1 MARKTTST
9 KPKSS
14 KLVLPPNHLDLL
26 PNELLLY
33 ILNLAAPRDQ
43 LNAFELQNELISQA
57 AIYQRSRY
65 LRPRSTEYAIG
76 TKLHLKRLVK
86 LLEKDLDRGKEAK
99 TLVVD
104 FSPDGSGG
112 RMSLLEQLLGLM
124 PNLHQ
129 VELHQL
135 NFGRW
140 SFHGDLAGMVGGST
154 VLRLLLQQES
164 MKFYILTPEDGPVRA
179 TLLASDVA
187 RLVLRFVLRGRTEAH
202 LLI

>member
-1 MARKTTST
+1 MARKPKST
-9 KPKSS
+9 KPRSS
-14 KLVLPPNHLDLL
+14 RLVTPPNHFDLL

-76 TKLHLKRLVK
+76 TNLSLKKLVK
-86 LLEKDLDRGKEAK
+86 LLEKNLDRGKEAR

-104 FSPDGSGG
+104 FSEDSGP
-112 RMSLLEQLLGLM
+112 REKILLEQILGLM
-124 PNLHQ
+124 PNLEK

-135 NFGRW
+135 NLGRW
-140 SFHGDLAGMVGGST
+140 SLRGDFAEFVGGST
-154 VLRLLLQQES
+154 VLRLLLQQKS
-164 MKFYILTPEDGPVRA
+164 MKYFILTPGDGSDRA
-179 TLLASDVA
+179 TLLTSDVA
-187 RLVLRFVLRGRTEAH
+187 RWVL
-202 LLI
+202 

>member
-104 FSPDGSGG
+104 FSEDSTP
-112 RMSLLEQLLGLM
+112 RKETLLEQLLGLM
-124 PNLHQ
+124 PNLEE

-135 NFGRW
+135 NFATW
-140 SFHGDLAGMVGGST
+140 SFRGNLGNMVGGST
-154 VLRLLLQQES
+154 VLRLLQQKS
-164 MKFYILTPEDGPVRA
+164 MKYFTLTPEDGRARA

-187 RLVLRFVLRGRTEAH
+187 RWVLRFVLRGGRA
-202 LLI
+202 LIL

>member
-9 KPKSS
+9 KPQPS

-76 TKLHLKRLVK
+76 TNLSLKKLVK
-86 LLEKDLDRGKEAK
+86 LLEKDLDRGKEAR

-104 FSPDGSGG
+104 FSEDSTP
-112 RMSLLEQLLGLM
+112 RKETLLERLLGLM
-124 PNLHQ
+124 PNLEE

-135 NFGRW
+135 NFGSW
-140 SFHGDLAGMVGGST
+140 SSRGDFAELVGGST
-154 VLRLLLQQES
+154 VLRTLLQQKS
-164 MKFYILTPEDGPVRA
+164 MKHFILTPGDGPHA

-187 RLVLRFVLRGRTEAH
+187 R
-202 LLI
+202 